1 MVEKEIKRIGL
12 THADLFKQEYIDPM
26 MNKYN
31 YKDLDEMYAAVG
43 FGANSAFKVISRVLQ
58 EYRKEHVEDDIEEK
72 MEELAKGKN
81 KKTKPS
87 NSGVVVKGIDNCLVK
102 LAKCCNPV
110 PGDEIIGYI
119 TKGRGVSVH
128 RKDCTNIKNLIS
140 EENRMID
147 VEWYDENKETY
158 QTDIEIRSND
168 RTGLLLDILK
178 ELGTTKA
185 KILGVNTKTTKEKIA
200 IIVVTLQVESLDEL
214 NKAIKVTRKV
224 NSVYEVRRI

>member
-1 MVEKEIKRIGL
+1 
-12 THADLFKQEYIDPM
+12 
-26 MNKYN
+26 
-31 YKDLDEMYAAVG
+31 
-43 FGANSAFKVISRVLQ
+43 
-58 EYRKEHVEDDIEEK
+58 
-72 MEELAKGKN
+72 
-81 KKTKPS
+81 
-87 NSGVVVKGIDNCLVK
+87 
-102 LAKCCNPV
+102 
-110 PGDEIIGYI
+110 
-119 TKGRGVSVH
+119 
-128 RKDCTNIKNLIS
+128 
-140 EENRMID
+140 MID